1 MPEAVSRWG
10 SRGAEMRQESE
21 EFREAYEKLDETLA
35 TNHIEKKRHP
45 NKDR

>member
-1 MPEAVSRWG
+1 
-10 SRGAEMRQESE
+10 MRQESE
-21 EFREAYEKLDETLA
+21 EFREAYEKLDEALA